1 MMIRLRNQV
10 RKNQSRMQF
19 RAIKNELV
27 KAINYEKNGCK
38 NIIDAKPKR
47 PHQNMGE
54 DLFRGSKFRGVSRNK
69 NKWQMMI
76 MINQKKVYIG
86 AIQNEDD
93 AAKYYDHIAII
104 SQGLSAKTNFKYS
117 GLKIKQIIADY
128 DIETSNSASGEYMSG
143 YNSIN
148 SGNND
153 ANLMQQMGLYRR
165 NIRQPE

>member
-1 MMIRLRNQV
+1 VKI
-10 RKNQSRMQF
+10 
-19 RAIKNELV
+19 ELL
-27 KAINYEKNGCK
+27 KALKHEQDLNK
-38 NIIDAKPKR
+38 IIVDAKPKR
-47 PHQNMGE
+47 IHHNIGGNN
-54 DLFRGSKFRGVSRNK
+54 FRGSRFRGVSKNK

-128 DIETSNSASGEYMSG
+128 DIETSNSASNDFMSG

>member
-1 MMIRLRNQV
+1 
-10 RKNQSRMQF
+10 
-19 RAIKNELV
+19 
-27 KAINYEKNGCK
+27 
-38 NIIDAKPKR
+38 
-47 PHQNMGE
+47 
-54 DLFRGSKFRGVSRNK
+54 
-69 NKWQMMI
+69 MMI

-117 GLKIKQIIADY
+117 GHKIKQIIADY
-128 DIETSNSASGEYMSG
+128 DIETSNSASNEYMSG